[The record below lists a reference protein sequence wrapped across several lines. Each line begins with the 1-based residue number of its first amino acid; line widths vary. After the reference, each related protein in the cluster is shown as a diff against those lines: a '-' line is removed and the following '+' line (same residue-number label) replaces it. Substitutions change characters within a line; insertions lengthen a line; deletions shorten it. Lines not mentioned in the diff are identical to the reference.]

1 MLIRAARSHPPTGL
15 CWNSTYCAVVWLLQV
30 LRAAQLPDCTAA
42 YVQACQEAGLL
53 IPVHH
58 GSNPLGRDADDPFDQ
73 QNAGGDVELFDI
85 LGLRTRMLMQSS
97 SRAAPHASS
106 STSGPGE
113 ASSGA
118 ELVQVITSEW
128 HQYLCGLINSLC
140 L

>member
-1 MLIRAARSHPPTGL
+1 VLKLNL
-15 CWNSTYCAVVWLLQV
+15 CYRVLQV
-30 LRAAQLPDCTAA
+30 LRAAQLPDCAAA

-53 IPVHH
+53 IPTVRQ

-73 QNAGGDVELFDI
+73 QAAVGDVELFDI

-97 SRAAPHASS
+97 SRAAPHA
-106 STSGPGE
+106 TSGAGE

-128 HQYLCGLINSLC
+128 HQYLCGLVNSL
-140 L
+140 